1 MDFEAK
7 LAELMGING
16 ALAAA
21 IVDSA
26 SGMTLATVGE
36 MRDGGDLDLAAAGT
50 SEVMRAQQG
59 VLKLLALDDAVED
72 MLITLGQHYQL
83 IRPLTDDSG
92 TGLFAYLL
100 LDRQQANLALARIKL
115 REVEAQLAI

>member
-7 LAELMGING
+7 LAELMTING

-26 SGMTLATVGE
+26 SGMTIATVGE

-50 SEVMRAQQG
+50 SEVVRAQLN
-59 VLKLLALDDAVED
+59 VLSLLKLDDPVED
-72 MLITLGQHYQL
+72 MLITLADHYQL

-92 TGLFAYLL
+92 AGLFTYLI

-115 REVEAQLAI
+115 RAVEAQLAI

>member
-7 LAELMGING
+7 IAELMGING
-16 ALAAA
+16 AIAAA

-36 MRDGGDLDLAAAGT
+36 MRDGGDLDLAAAGS
-50 SEVMRAQQG
+50 SEVMRAQLN
-59 VLKLLALDDAVED
+59 VLKLLALDDNVED
-72 MLITLGQHYQL
+72 MLITLGHHYQL

-92 TGLFAYLL
+92 AGLFAYLL

-115 REVEAQLAI
+115 RDVEAQLAI

>member
-1 MDFEAK
+1 MDFETK
-7 LAELMGING
+7 LAELMTING

-26 SGMTLATVGE
+26 SGMTIATVGE
-36 MRDGGDLDLAAAGT
+36 MRDGGDLDLAAAGA
-50 SEVMRAQQG
+50 SEVVRAQLN
-59 VLKLLALDDAVED
+59 VLALLKLEDPMED
-72 MLITLGQHYQL
+72 MLITLAGHYQL

-92 TGLFAYLL
+92 MGLFAYLL

-115 REVEAQLAI
+115 RAVEGQLAI

>member
-115 REVEAQLAI
+115 RDVEAQLAI